1 MDNFNRPNSRDY
13 GYDAQREKIARMSKE
28 GYRQLKANKLSFAKE
43 LFSQILTIDDK
54 NNYALVGLGD
64 CERKLCNFEEAV
76 PLYLRC
82 LDVYPDNNYALFGL
96 ADCYRSMGKYKEG
109 AEVWERYLKYDTN
122 NITVLTR
129 VADTYR
135 KLRDYNKSKSFYMR
149 VLDLDPN
156 NSYALIGLGH
166 LNYDYHYYDEALKYW
181 VSMLK
186 LQGDNVD
193 IRVLTSIGN
202 CYRKI
207 RDFGEGY
214 KYFQKAI
221 SMEANNFYALFGI
234 ADCLRGLGR
243 SDEAIKYW
251 ETILRRDSNNKTI
264 LTRVGDAY
272 RKKGDLASAEE
283 YYNRALDV
291 EFDTYAAMGLA
302 FICKDKGNYEEAIK
316 RFEHLTQT
324 DAENYRPY
332 VELSNCYI
340 DRGQKAEAIKTLE
353 AFSKQGTFN
362 ETVMQMLSSL
372 RDGGRGVVPVPYTA
386 GYIAQKAAAS
396 DKTFV
401 RDVSG
406 AQSAPQVSSGG
417 GEGDDAFSKIPVEG
431 DWNSL

>member
-1 MDNFNRPNSRDY
+1 MDNFNRGSDR
-13 GYDAQREKIARMSKE
+13 GFDAEREKIARMSKE

-43 LFSQILTIDDK
+43 LFREILTIDDR

-76 PLYLRC
+76 PLYQKC
-82 LDVYPDNNYALFGL
+82 LDEYPDNNYALFGL
-96 ADCYRSMGKYKEG
+96 ADCYRSMGRYKEG

-135 KLRDYNKSKSFYMR
+135 KLRDYNKSKGFYLR
-149 VLDLDPN
+149 VLALDPN

-181 VSMLK
+181 TDMLK
-186 LQGDNVD
+186 QQGENVD

-202 CYRKI
+202 CYRKV
-207 RDFGEGY
+207 RNFAEGY
-214 KYFQKAI
+214 KYFERAI
-221 SMEANNFYALFGI
+221 KMEGNNFYALFGI

-251 ETILRRDSNNKTI
+251 ETILKRDTNNKTI

-272 RKKGDLASAEE
+272 RKIGDFDAARD

-302 FICKDKGNYEEAIK
+302 FICKESGNYKEAME

-332 VELSNCYI
+332 LELATCYVEK
-340 DRGQKAEAIKTLE
+340 GQKAEAIKVLE
-353 AFSKQGTFN
+353 SFGKQGIFN
-362 ETVMQMLSSL
+362 ENITQMLSSL
-372 RDGGRGVVPVPYTA
+372 REGGRGEYPHIVRTEVSPAAREEHTSFGA
-386 GYIAQKAAAS
+386 GYGAA
-396 DKTFV
+396 KEGK
-401 RDVSG
+401 G
-406 AQSAPQVSSGG
+406 A
-417 GEGDDAFSKIPVEG
+417 IPVEG